1 MGKKR
6 TKREKNFPK
15 HVVTGVAVTSL
26 AFGVLTNA
34 AGFENLFEPQSYK
47 KFEKQLDKKSDYVSG
62 KGKNTDLADQ
72 KNPNQKNSGN
82 DLQQAMKLSGDQM
95 KTSSQKSDMNLSS
108 SQNSDNNAQNAN
120 TFSVSDTDGTG
131 TVDTNTNP
139 GNSSDTNGND
149 SSDSQKPG
157 TSDSNQKPSSDNSSD
172 TDDKPSTPDTPSS
185 DDDSKTT
192 TWEEEQLKP
201 KDQEETKYGKITKLT
216 AKITKEEYSMES
228 AFDASDA
235 VVTGTFIKDG

>member
-95 KTSSQKSDMNLSS
+95 KTSSQKIFRPARIPTIMLKMQILFLS
-108 SQNSDNNAQNAN
+108 QIPMVLEPLIQIPIP
-120 TFSVSDTDGTG
+120 VIHLI
-131 TVDTNTNP
+131 
-139 GNSSDTNGND
+139 
-149 SSDSQKPG
+149 QMEMIHR
-157 TSDSNQKPSSDNSSD
+157 NQ
-172 TDDKPSTPDTPSS
+172 
-185 DDDSKTT
+185 
-192 TWEEEQLKP
+192 
-201 KDQEETKYGKITKLT
+201 GHLT
-216 AKITKEEYSMES
+216 AIRSHP
-228 AFDASDA
+228 
-235 VVTGTFIKDG
+235 VTTHPIPMISRLHRIHQALMMIPKQLHGKKNS